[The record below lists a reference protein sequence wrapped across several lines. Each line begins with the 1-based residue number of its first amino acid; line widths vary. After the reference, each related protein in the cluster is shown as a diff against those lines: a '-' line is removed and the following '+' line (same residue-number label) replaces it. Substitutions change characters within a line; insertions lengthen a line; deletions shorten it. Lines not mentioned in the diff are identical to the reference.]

1 MKYTIVFIAVL
12 LVGCAQTAVQTM
24 SQVCG
29 VYSSTLVSLSV
40 YKGKMSDDQRATVD
54 AAVFI
59 LAPTCEGPMPNDWDA
74 SVMALSSLDGLEA
87 LLFQLKEMEQ

>member
-1 MKYTIVFIAVL
+1 MKYTIVFIVVL

-40 YKGKMSDDQRATVD
+40 YKGKMSDDQKATVD
-54 AAVFI
+54 SAVFI
-59 LAPTCEGPMPNDWDA
+59 LAPTCEGPMPTGDA
-74 SVMALSSLDGLEA
+74 SDMALNSLDGLEA
-87 LLFQLKEMEQ
+87 LLFQLKRMEQ

>member
-40 YKGKMSDDQRATVD
+40 YKPSMSDDQKASVD
-54 AAVFI
+54 SAVFI
-59 LAPTCEGPMPNDWDA
+59 LAPICEGPMPTGDA
-74 SVMALSSLDGLEA
+74 SDMALSSLDGLEA